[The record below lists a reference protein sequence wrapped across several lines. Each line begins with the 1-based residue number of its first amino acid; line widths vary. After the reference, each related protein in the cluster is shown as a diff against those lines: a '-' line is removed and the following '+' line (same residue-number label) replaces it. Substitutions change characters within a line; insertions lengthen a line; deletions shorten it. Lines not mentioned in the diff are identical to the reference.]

1 MNRCAGAGAAAS
13 LADRNVHLHFAVP
26 HWTTHSPE
34 PQSVVVWDGWCEVDG
49 AYVSAHY
56 VNCRQNF
63 AIEPR
68 GRRRERPGQGLAEA
82 VFALVAVVCPA
93 WVSSSSSGNGG

>member
-1 MNRCAGAGAAAS
+1 MNRCAGAAAS

-34 PQSVVVWDGWCEVDG
+34 PQSVVWDGWCEVDG

-68 GRRRERPGQGLAEA
+68 GRRRERPRLGLAEA
-82 VFALVAVVCPA
+82 VLSLAAVVCPA
-93 WVSSSSSGNGG
+93 WVSSSSGNGG